1 MFILDWFGRV
11 VSTFLNIASIV
22 KGILDGT
29 HDVTTGLGNIW
40 TFINLSTWIDAVPIL
55 MLIAWF
61 VSLDERGKR
70 TGNWMAVFMS
80 DISTIIAVLSFIFNL
95 AMQVI
100 NTVVDYVFRF
110 FQAIPT

>member
-1 MFILDWFGRV
+1 
-11 VSTFLNIASIV
+11 
-22 KGILDGT
+22 
-29 HDVTTGLGNIW
+29 
-40 TFINLSTWIDAVPIL
+40 
-55 MLIAWF
+55 
-61 VSLDERGKR
+61 
-70 TGNWMAVFMS
+70 MAVFMS